1 MNYNSIYPRGSWRRG
16 VTPPSARPILNLN
29 NSGRLR
35 ARNRVPTAAT
45 MPRTARR
52 ASRAASAE
60 SPQSMTILIQVSP
73 GELIDKMTILEVKL
87 EHMSDPAKLA
97 NVRREHDM
105 IKQTFR
111 ENVADLPALAKLIA
125 EPKATN
131 LALWTIE
138 DDIRDHE
145 R

>member
-1 MNYNSIYPRGSWRRG
+1 MNHLIARAPARPLASP
-16 VTPPSARPILNLN
+16 VTKRPLTGYWFTDLVDCAGRSPQQSCPPSRKIVC
-29 NSGRLR
+29 G
-35 ARNRVPTAAT
+35 VP
-45 MPRTARR
+45 R
-52 ASRAASAE
+52 
-60 SPQSMTILIQVSP
+60 SMTILIQVSP

-87 EHMSDPAKLA
+87 EHISDPGKLA

-105 IKQTFR
+105 IKRTFG

>member
-1 MNYNSIYPRGSWRRG
+1 
-16 VTPPSARPILNLN
+16 
-29 NSGRLR
+29 
-35 ARNRVPTAAT
+35 
-45 MPRTARR
+45 
-52 ASRAASAE
+52 
-60 SPQSMTILIQVSP
+60 MTILIQVSP

-87 EHMSDPAKLA
+87 DHMSDPAKLA

-111 ENVADLPALAKLIA
+111 DNVADTPTLAKLIV
-125 EPKATN
+125 ELKATN

-145 R
+145 RKGNFGESFVALARSVYRTNDQRSALKRRINVLLDSAIVEEKSYSNY